1 MKTSASGLRSHCQ
14 WQLQQRLAGVLGNSV
29 LPKARQAC
37 WDDAMA
43 EHGQA
48 ASLARRWV
56 PLQWAS
62 EGGDLLRQKDLVT
75 RHIPI
80 VPGKYN
86 KARDLWLCMHT
97 GTFLFC
103 IWCYGSC
110 PTDSL
115 PRISL
120 KNSQDWST
128 RVELVATKK
137 HSFYFFIKVITPNKC
152 YTAGWSFI
160 KK

>member
-1 MKTSASGLRSHCQ
+1 MAASAEVGRSPRKQC
-14 WQLQQRLAGVLGNSV
+14 A
-29 LPKARQAC
+29 PKARQAC

-43 EHGQA
+43 EHEQA
-48 ASLARRWV
+48 ASLERRWV
-56 PLQWAS
+56 PLQWAFAR
-62 EGGDLLRQKDLVT
+62 EDLLRQKDLVT
-75 RHIPI
+75 RHIPTAL
-80 VPGKYN
+80 GKCN
-86 KARDLWLCMHT
+86 KARGLWLCKHT

-115 PRISL
+115 HRLSL

-128 RVELVATKK
+128 HVELVATKI
-137 HSFYFFIKVITPNKC
+137 HSFQFLIEVVTPNTC
-152 YTAGWSFI
+152 YTAGWSSI